1 MKSMKKII
9 CGLAAAVMLTVC
21 ALPVFAAGINS
32 HEKAVLDELRAGA
45 TVDGIHYNIPSQY
58 INQAENWLNSS
69 YDMTEEQA
77 NEVLSYIREAREIAV
92 ASGAKDF
99 AQMSAA
105 TRQKL
110 LDLAQ
115 NAAAVV
121 GLKLTVVNGKTV
133 VITDAN
139 GVTVFKADAVIKTTG
154 GRQAADATNV
164 VILALVV
171 VGTIA
176 AAGFGARNLKV
187 ARA

>member
-99 AQMSAA
+99 DQMSAA

-110 LDLAQ
+110 LNLAQ
-115 NAAAVV
+115 KAAAVV

-139 GVTVFKADAVIKTTG
+139 GVTVFKADAVIKATG
-154 GRQAADATNV
+154 GQAADATNV

-176 AAGFGARNLKV
+176 AAGFGARKLKV

>member
-77 NEVLSYIREAREIAV
+77 NEVLSYIREAREIVV

-99 AQMSAA
+99 DQMSTA

-115 NAAAVV
+115 KAAA
-121 GLKLTVVNGKTV
+121 
-133 VITDAN
+133 DAN
-139 GVTVFKADAVIKTTG
+139 GTTVFKADAVIKTTG
-154 GRQAADATNV
+154 GQAADATNV

-176 AAGFGARNLKV
+176 AAGFGARKLKV